1 MKTSQLQDFN
11 WPESKLPY
19 TSILLQHGWVGCTHA
34 NEIDNI
40 TDIPR
45 AELDGVLQ
53 KFYAELEKENGQ
65 EYKPESLKVIIASF
79 KQTH

>member
-1 MKTSQLQDFN
+1 MD
-11 WPESKLPY
+11 
-19 TSILLQHGWVGCTHA
+19 CTHT

-45 AELDGVLQ
+45 AKLDGVLQ

-79 KQTH
+79 KETH